1 MDRFSAYLL
10 VRRHLKRPESRNQAL
25 AVEAIME
32 DLGRQGGGEPGTPW
46 GVLGLLSQLDLEYA
60 EQNPERRGRTARE
73 QAELEGL
80 PAALSRHL
88 EQWCRHLRPEADPTA
103 ALAPVEHALLAATEL
118 AAMVLA
124 RRESDDALLSMAQ
137 ELELSRGRGDRRGDE
152 LDRAL
157 EALGLTAEDAARLA
171 LDALRRVEQDLR

>member
-32 DLGRQGGGEPGTPW
+32 DLGRRRGEPETQW

-73 QAELEGL
+73 QSELEGL
-80 PAALSRHL
+80 PAAQSGHL
-88 EQWCRHLRPEADPTA
+88 ERWCRYLQPEADPTTE
-103 ALAPVEHALLAATEL
+103 LAPVEHALLAATEL
-118 AAMVLA
+118 AGMVLS
-124 RRESDDALLSMAQ
+124 RRASDDALLGLAQ
-137 ELELSRGRGDRRGDE
+137 ELELSRGRGDRRGDD

-157 EALGLTAEDAARLA
+157 EALGLAAEDAARLA